1 MKAVYS
7 ERITR
12 EPTVCSGNPIIKGTR
27 IRVKVILDNLAEG
40 HGAQEILESY
50 PSLSIEDV
58 QAVIAFAAASVAD
71 EYCYPVPEALT
82 A

>member
-12 EPTVCSGNPIIKGTR
+12 DPAVCSGNPIIKGTR

-40 HGAQEILESY
+40 RGAQEIQESY
-50 PSLSIEDV
+50 PSLSVEDV

-71 EYCYPVPEALT
+71 EYCHPVPEALT

>member
-1 MKAVYS
+1 MKVVYS
-7 ERITR
+7 ERIAKD
-12 EPTVCSGNPIIKGTR
+12 PAVCSGDPIIKGTR

-50 PSLSIEDV
+50 PSLSVEEV

-71 EYCYPVPEALT
+71 EYCHPVPEALT

>member
-1 MKAVYS
+1 MKAFYS

-12 EPTVCSGNPIIKGTR
+12 DPAVCGGNPIIKGTR

-40 HGAQEILESY
+40 HGTQEILESY
-50 PSLSIEDV
+50 PGLSIEDV

-71 EYCYPVPEALT
+71 EYCHPVPEALT